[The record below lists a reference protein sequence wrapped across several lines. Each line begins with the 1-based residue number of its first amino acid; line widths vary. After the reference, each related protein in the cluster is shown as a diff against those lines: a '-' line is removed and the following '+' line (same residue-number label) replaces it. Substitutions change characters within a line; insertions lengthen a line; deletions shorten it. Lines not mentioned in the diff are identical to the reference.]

1 MDVRW
6 CAVFGNVGNGCT
18 DILRTT
24 CMRPIGAMSRN
35 VQLVKSLMYI
45 LLGTRPQPW
54 NKPRRRHQHG
64 RNLVGS
70 LGLERCGY
78 SGATHNPEAGGLED
92 IRQDRIPLGA
102 E

>member
-1 MDVRW
+1 MVRRLWKCWERMYRHPAHDVH
-6 CAVFGNVGNGCT
+6 ATIEV
-18 DILRTT
+18 
-24 CMRPIGAMSRN
+24 MSRN

-70 LGLERCGY
+70 LGLDRCGY